1 MKKKH
6 LLLAAFAAT
15 MLAPTIAWA
24 QYPQISGEAKENYTK
39 MMTEERRRS
48 DEAWAKAL
56 PIVQKEARE
65 ENALIFLGLVVR
77 MICHR
82 LISLHSQVLKVAVCT
97 VSAVVAAK

>member
-48 DEAWAKAL
+48 DEAWAKA
-56 PIVQKEARE
+56 
-65 ENALIFLGLVVR
+65 
-77 MICHR
+77 
-82 LISLHSQVLKVAVCT
+82 
-97 VSAVVAAK
+97 